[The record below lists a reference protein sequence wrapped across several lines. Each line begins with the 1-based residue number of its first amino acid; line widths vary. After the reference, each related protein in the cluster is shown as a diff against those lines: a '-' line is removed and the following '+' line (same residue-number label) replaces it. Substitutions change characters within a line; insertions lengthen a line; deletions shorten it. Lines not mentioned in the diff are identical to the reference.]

1 MIFYFI
7 YLNIFKVNEQNVIMS
22 NKQKFNLEE
31 TKTEFNNNYMNNLQK
46 KIEGGEN
53 VIKKVKM
60 PNKYLGKR
68 YKVIIEQ
75 YLKNFIIN
83 KNSEININNN
93 INLSQNDS

>member
-53 VIKKVKM
+53 VIKKVKI

-68 YKVIIEQ
+68 TVFK
-75 YLKNFIIN
+75 KFIIN